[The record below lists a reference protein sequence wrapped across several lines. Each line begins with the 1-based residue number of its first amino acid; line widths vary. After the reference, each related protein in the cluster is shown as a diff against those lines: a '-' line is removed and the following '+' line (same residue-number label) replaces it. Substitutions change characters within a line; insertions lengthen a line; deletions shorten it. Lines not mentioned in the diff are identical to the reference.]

1 MQQKNQKKEKI
12 KKKKTIK
19 ETKMYLDETM
29 TEKQEEQKC
38 I

>member
-1 MQQKNQKKEKI
+1 MQQKNQKKEKK

-29 TEKQEEQKC
+29 TDD
-38 I
+38 